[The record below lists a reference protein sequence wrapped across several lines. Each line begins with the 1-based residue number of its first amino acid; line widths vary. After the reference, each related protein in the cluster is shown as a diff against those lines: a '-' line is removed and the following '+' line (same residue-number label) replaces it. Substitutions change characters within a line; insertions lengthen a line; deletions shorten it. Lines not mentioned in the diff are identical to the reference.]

1 MFGLSFHKPSP
12 DQLSADEFQ
21 WPMNEQQRQERLSAL
36 RAHVQELRKDPP
48 EEGIYEPLPAPR
60 AVPFQP
66 EPMVAPSLPWSSEAP
81 TQPGLYWWRVRGL
94 DRRLREVIQPK
105 LAMVVL
111 FGGTLS
117 VRTRKGDSSAFVSV
131 SALARDW
138 AGPLPLPEDARL
150 EDLEIS

>member
-1 MFGLSFHKPSP
+1 MFGLNFHKPAP
-12 DQLSADEFQ
+12 DQLAADEYH
-21 WPMNEQQRQERLSAL
+21 WTLTEEQRQERLASL
-36 RAHVQELRKDPP
+36 RAHVQGLRAEQPF
-48 EEGIYEPLPAPR
+48 ETVYEPLPAEP
-60 AVPFQP
+60 ATPKQASPSVPWTSDP
-66 EPMVAPSLPWSSEAP
+66 PA
-81 TQPGLYWWRVRGL
+81 QPGLYWWRVRGL
-94 DRRLREVIQPK
+94 ERRLREVVQPK

-150 EDLEIS
+150 EDLEIG